1 MSVPAHPKNSPHSKI
16 RRWEIK
22 QERTMK
28 KIAMFVLLLATYP
41 AFAQGAKES
50 EAARNQ
56 FARGYRIVL
65 LDHGFH
71 GSNVWADGQ
80 QLTISFASADDAW
93 AVQMHK
99 QFIVPQQ
106 VPLRKLGF
114 SSVVLQDADGY
125 HHAWDLNKTN

>member
-1 MSVPAHPKNSPHSKI
+1 
-16 RRWEIK
+16 
-22 QERTMK
+22 MK
-28 KIAMFVLLLATYP
+28 MIAMLVLLLATLP
-41 AFAQGAKES
+41 ALAQSAQKS
-50 EAARNQ
+50 MAARNQ

-80 QLTISFASADDAW
+80 QLTICFASADDRW

-106 VPLRKLGF
+106 APLRKLGF
-114 SSVVLQDADGY
+114 TSVVLQDSDGY
-125 HHAWDLNKTN
+125 HHMWDLNKTN

>member
-1 MSVPAHPKNSPHSKI
+1 
-16 RRWEIK
+16 
-22 QERTMK
+22 MK
-28 KIAMFVLLLATYP
+28 MIAMFVLLLATLP
-41 AFAQGAKES
+41 ALAQSAKS

-71 GSNVWADGQ
+71 GSNVWADGE

-93 AVQMHK
+93 ALQMHK

-106 VPLRKLGF
+106 APLRKLGF
-114 SSVVLQDADGY
+114 TSVVLQDVDGY
-125 HHAWDLNKTN
+125 HHTWDLNKAD